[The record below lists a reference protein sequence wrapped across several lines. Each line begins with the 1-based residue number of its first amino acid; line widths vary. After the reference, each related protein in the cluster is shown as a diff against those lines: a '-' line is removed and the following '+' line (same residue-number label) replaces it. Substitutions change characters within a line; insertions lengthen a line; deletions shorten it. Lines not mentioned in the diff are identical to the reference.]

1 MKTTYMPKKNEVE
14 RNWIHIDAKGKTLG
28 RLASSIANLLRGKHK
43 PTYTPHFDCGDF
55 VVITNADKIIVTG
68 HKMEDK
74 VYHSHSGYPGGHK
87 EITLSKLLAKHPER
101 IIEKA
106 VKGMLPHNRLGRA
119 LYGKLYVYKGEAHP
133 HQAQKPQNVNLSE
146 EGELLKNG

>member
-14 RNWIHIDAKGKTLG
+14 RKWLHIDAKGKTLG

-43 PTYTPHFDCGDF
+43 PIYTPHFDCGDF
-55 VVITNADKIIVTG
+55 VIVTNAEKVVVTG

-87 EITLSKLLAKHPER
+87 QITLSKLLSKHPEKV
-101 IIEKA
+101 IEKA

-119 LYGKLYVYKGEAHP
+119 LYRKLYVYKGENHP
-133 HQAQKPQNVNLSE
+133 HQAQKPKNVNLSE